1 MHKHLMHPYSQRL
14 GKIVFQI
21 FALILFCGAGNA
33 IALGE
38 SAEELFARG
47 QEAEARLD
55 LFGARV
61 DFRKAIEIDPSV
73 LGLLEHT
80 AWFFYLNGFHNQE
93 CLQVLEACLPKA
105 SSPDA
110 VRTAISQLREE
121 MGLEQSHPRPPT
133 PRPAQPAANPTAR
146 LQYARE
152 IFWSGAPKE
161 ASALLGELIRE
172 NPNEAAL
179 HWELARVLIGMND
192 YAAAGRE
199 LRIARKLQP
208 SEPEIA
214 LEQSKAEALRGRR
227 TAALR
232 ALQGIS
238 FPDPAPLHLA
248 RARAYHYAGEFL
260 PASAEYRQVL
270 AERPFDEIA
279 AHGLAE
285 TSLRTNSVPE
295 ARALLR
301 QWPSV
306 SLVADWSDRLSLER
320 EVAAPSAMLS
330 SSLFSNILTYR
341 NWNAGADFRFR
352 PIDALEVN
360 LNTTHGWFAQQD
372 FSSIERQTGELGLLY
387 QVTDIWAASANFG
400 INGYNSGWTS
410 VVGGVGVLV
419 HPVSTLELQLKADHM
434 DVVDSEPPLG
444 VSIYDLAATIGAVGG
459 RATMDILSFS
469 ASWKPLE
476 RLEFFGKYK
485 LAVLTGESILN
496 DYYVN
501 ASYSL
506 LRSPLVRVGYGFS
519 QTRFSKASPVYQDRA
534 NSTSFYYDPADLL
547 VQNYYAEFSQNLG
560 KNFAYGA
567 EAHFYQQPLNGGIGA
582 GFFGHVKYSL
592 RGNQALRIDVSYFS
606 QDRGLNRDGT
616 SSAHYDSLNI
626 VASYEFRF

>member
-1 MHKHLMHPYSQRL
+1 MHKNFMHPCSQRL

-21 FALILFCGAGNA
+21 FVLMLFCGGGHAL
-33 IALGE
+33 ALGE
-38 SAEELFARG
+38 RAEDLFDRG
-47 QEAEARLD
+47 QKAEARLD
-55 LFGARV
+55 LFGARA

-73 LGLLEHT
+73 PGLLEHT
-80 AWFFYLNGFHNQE
+80 AWFLYLNGFHNQE
-93 CLQVLEACLPKA
+93 CLRVFEACLPKA

-110 VRTAISQLREE
+110 VRMAISQLREE
-121 MGLEQSHPRPPT
+121 MGLDQCRARPPT
-133 PRPAQPAANPTAR
+133 PRPARPPASPTAR

-152 IFWSGAPKE
+152 LFWSGDPKE
-161 ASALLGELIRE
+161 ARTLLEELVRE
-172 NPNEAAL
+172 NPKEAAL
-179 HWELARVLIGMND
+179 HWELARVLIALND
-192 YAAAGRE
+192 YAAASRE
-199 LRIARKLQP
+199 LQTARELQS

-214 LEQSKAEALRGRR
+214 LEQSKAEAFRGHR

-232 ALQGIS
+232 ALEGIS
-238 FPDPAPLHLA
+238 FPDQAPLQLA

-270 AERPFDEIA
+270 AERPFDESA
-279 AHGLAE
+279 AHGLTE
-285 TSLRTNSVPE
+285 TTLRTNAVPE

-301 QWPSV
+301 KWQSV
-306 SLVADWSDRLSLER
+306 SMTADWSERLSLER
-320 EVAAPSAMLS
+320 EVAAPKAMLS
-330 SSLFSNILTYR
+330 GSLFSNILTYR

-360 LNTTHGWFAQQD
+360 LDTTHGWFAQED

-387 QVTDIWAASANFG
+387 QATDIWAASANFG

-410 VVGGVGVLV
+410 VVGGVGVLG
-419 HPVSTLELQLKADHM
+419 HPVSTLELELKADHM

-444 VSIYDLAATIGAVGG
+444 VSLYDLAATIGAVGG

-469 ASWKPLE
+469 ASWKPVE

-485 LAVLTGESILN
+485 LATLTGDSILN

-501 ASYSL
+501 AAYSL
-506 LRSPLVRVGYGFS
+506 LRSPLLRVGYGFS
-519 QTRFSKASPVYQDRA
+519 HTRFSKASPVYQDGS
-534 NSTSFYYDPADLL
+534 NSTSFYYDPANLL

-560 KNFAYGA
+560 KNFTYGA
-567 EAHFYQQPLNGGIGA
+567 EVHFYQQPLNGGIGT
-582 GFFGHVKYSL
+582 GLFGHLKYSL
-592 RGNQALRIDVSYFS
+592 SGNQALRIDASYFS

-616 SSAHYDSLNI
+616 SSAYYDCLNI